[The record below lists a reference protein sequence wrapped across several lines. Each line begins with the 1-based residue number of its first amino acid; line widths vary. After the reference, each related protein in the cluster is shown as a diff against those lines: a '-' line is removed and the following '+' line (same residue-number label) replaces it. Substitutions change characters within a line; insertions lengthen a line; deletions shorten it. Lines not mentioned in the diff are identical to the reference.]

1 MLDDQGNFYDPYS
14 VGSEFLRNH
23 EKERLYLINSILARE
38 KNKRKRIRRSKA
50 EKMATKALWELT
62 KPNIM
67 RQKIDLFFFM
77 GLFVG
82 LIVLF
87 FV

>member
-1 MLDDQGNFYDPYS
+1 MLDDQGNFYDPYG

-23 EKERLYLINSILARE
+23 EKERIYLINSILARE

-50 EKMATKALWELT
+50 EKMATKVLWELT
-62 KPNIM
+62 RPNIM

-77 GLFVG
+77 GLFVA

>member
-1 MLDDQGNFYDPYS
+1 MLDDIKGTYDPYS

-23 EKERLYLINSILARE
+23 EKERIYLINSILARE
-38 KNKRKRIRRSKA
+38 KKEKEYKRRSKA
-50 EKMATKALWELT
+50 EKIATKALWELT
-62 KPNIM
+62 RPNIM

>member
-1 MLDDQGNFYDPYS
+1 MLDDKGNSYDPYS

-23 EKERLYLINSILARE
+23 EKERIYLINSILARE
-38 KNKRKRIRRSKA
+38 KKEKEYKRRSKA

-62 KPNIM
+62 
-67 RQKIDLFFFM
+67 RQNTIGQNIDLFFFM
-77 GLFVG
+77 GLFVA

>member
-1 MLDDQGNFYDPYS
+1 MLDDKGNLYDPYS
-14 VGSEFLRNH
+14 IGSEFLRNH
-23 EKERLYLINSILARE
+23 EKERIYLINSILANE

-62 KPNIM
+62 
-67 RQKIDLFFFM
+67 RQNTIGQNIDLFFFM

>member
-1 MLDDQGNFYDPYS
+1 MLDDIKGTYDPYS

-23 EKERLYLINSILARE
+23 EKERIYLINSILARE
-38 KNKRKRIRRSKA
+38 KNKRKRIRRSEA
-50 EKMATKALWELT
+50 EKMATKVLWELT
-62 KPNIM
+62 RPNIM

>member
-1 MLDDQGNFYDPYS
+1 MLDDIKGTYDPYS

-23 EKERLYLINSILARE
+23 EKERIYLINSILARE
-38 KNKRKRIRRSKA
+38 KNKRKRIRRSEA
-50 EKMATKALWELT
+50 EKLATKVLWELT
-62 KPNIM
+62 RKNTIG
-67 RQKIDLFFFM
+67 QNTDLFFFI

>member
-1 MLDDQGNFYDPYS
+1 MLDDKGNFYDPYS

-23 EKERLYLINSILARE
+23 EKERIYLINSILARE

-62 KPNIM
+62 
-67 RQKIDLFFFM
+67 RQNTIGQNIDLFFFI

>member
-1 MLDDQGNFYDPYS
+1 MLDDKGNFYDPYS

-23 EKERLYLINSILARE
+23 EKERLYMINSILARE
-38 KNKRKRIRRSKA
+38 KKEKEYKRRSEA

-62 KPNIM
+62 RPNIM

-87 FV
+87 FF